1 MTAPTRTRPQR
12 IDRRVCLHQ
21 IRPRPTHEADDEAV
35 SESEIQPAIDEIANA
50 LGTGASLDDLTGRLV
65 AYSAQHGHADDARV
79 RSLLNRE
86 VPEDIRDWEARHGTG
101 TAVEPII
108 IPANPDLKMDPRIC
122 VPLIHRGVR
131 TGLLYVI
138 DPLAPENPDRVTTT
152 VAIIAD
158 QVELL
163 ATVLYEMA
171 SPHLDERHQRELE
184 FFAACQGNADALDTV
199 ANWSPV
205 RSASSL
211 RLAVSIFSAGEDV
224 TAFSE
229 TRAAQLRLASQ
240 QTVSRYPS
248 VIAGSVQ
255 DSHSVVLLRPDNEA
269 NAALRLHQRLAAAS
283 GVTQPGN
290 TSPERLYTGVAEN
303 ISSIDQLPEG
313 YRRAVIAAQ
322 TAAVEPESGTIA
334 TWDTIG
340 PYRLIAT
347 RLRTEGTV
355 SDLLDT
361 LVEADPNGDLVN
373 TLEVFYDQGDN
384 VKAVADTLHLHRTS
398 LYYRINKIRDILG
411 VDPLNG
417 ATRLEL
423 HLALKARRWTRRPRI

>member
-1 MTAPTRTRPQR
+1 M
-12 IDRRVCLHQ
+12 
-21 IRPRPTHEADDEAV
+21 
-35 SESEIQPAIDEIANA
+35 SEREIQAAIDEIAEA

-65 AYSAQHGHADDARV
+65 AYSAQFGRADDARV
-79 RSLLNRE
+79 RALLNRE
-86 VPEDIRDWEARHGTG
+86 VPEDIREWEERHGTR
-101 TAVEPII
+101 TAVEPLII
-108 IPANPDLKMDPRIC
+108 QANPDLKMEARIC
-122 VPLIHRGVR
+122 IPLIHRGVR

-138 DPLAPENPDRVTTT
+138 DPLAPEDPDRVTTT
-152 VAIIAD
+152 VNAITGH
-158 QVELL
+158 VELL

-184 FFAACQGNADALDTV
+184 FFAACQGNAGALETV
-199 ANWSPV
+199 ANWPPV
-205 RSASSL
+205 RSAASL
-211 RLAVSIFSAGEDV
+211 RLAVSIFATGEDI
-224 TAFSE
+224 AEFSE

-255 DSHSVVLLRPDNEA
+255 DTHSVVLLRPDNEA

-283 GVTQPGN
+283 GVGQPGD
-290 TSPERLYTGVAEN
+290 TAPERLYTGVAEN
-303 ISSIDQLPEG
+303 ISSTSELPEA

-334 TWDTIG
+334 TWETIG

-347 RLRTEGTV
+347 RLRTDGSI

-361 LVEADPNGDLVN
+361 LVDADPNGDLVN

-411 VDPLNG
+411 VDPLGG